1 VSRVLDRAGEMRA
14 VVVERPGA
22 AGLRRVPRP
31 EPGPGEVLVRVGA
44 AGICGSDVEVLEGR
58 RPARYVRYPIIPGHE
73 WAGTVEAVGPGVEDI
88 REGAAVVAEGFRACG
103 DCARCREGRTNL
115 CAAEYAETG
124 FTHAGAF
131 ADFLCV
137 PAHLVHELPPG
148 SDLAA
153 AALLE
158 PAACVAQG
166 LLEVDLRPGMTV
178 AVVGSGTLGLL
189 AVALLARVSPA
200 RLALVGTRVPRLA
213 LGVELGATETWNVRR
228 DQRLEAGFGLDADFD
243 LVFEAAG
250 TIDGARSAIE
260 LARRGGTV
268 VLEGIS
274 GQPSGVDADAVV
286 LGHLRVQ
293 GIFGAS
299 RNAWRWV
306 VELFAD
312 GVLDTKPLVSHS
324 FPLEQHDTAFT
335 TLADRNGDAL
345 KVQLTPE

>member
-1 VSRVLDRAGEMRA
+1 MRA
-14 VVVERPGA
+14 IVVERPGTA
-22 AGLRRVPRP
+22 TLKHVPRP

-44 AGICGSDVEVLEGR
+44 TGICGSDVEVLEGR
-58 RPARYVRYPIIPGHE
+58 RPMHYVRYPIIPGHE
-73 WAGTVEAVGPGVEDI
+73 WAGTVEAVGPGVESVDI
-88 REGAAVVAEGFRACG
+88 EAVVVAEGFRACG

-131 ADFLCV
+131 AEFLCV
-137 PAHLVHELPPG
+137 PAHLVHRLPPG
-148 SDLAA
+148 SNPAA
-153 AALLE
+153 AAVLE

-166 LLEVDLRPGMTV
+166 LLEVDLHPGMSA

-189 AVALLARVSPA
+189 AFALLSRVSPE
-200 RLALVGTRVPRLA
+200 RLALVGTRAPRLA
-213 LGVELGATETWNVRR
+213 LGLEMGATETWNVRE
-228 DQRLEAGFGLDADFD
+228 DQLPEPGFD

-250 TIDGARSAIE
+250 TADGARTAIE

-274 GQPSGVDADAVV
+274 GQAGGVDADAVV

-293 GIFGAS
+293 GVFGAS

-306 VELFAD
+306 TELFAS
-312 GVLDTKPLVSHS
+312 GLLQTEPLVSHS
-324 FPLEQHDTAFT
+324 FPLEEHAAAFAA
-335 TLADRNGDAL
+335 LGDRNGNAL
-345 KVQLTPE
+345 KVQLRPT

>member
-1 VSRVLDRAGEMRA
+1 MRA
-14 VVVERPGA
+14 VVVERPGSA
-22 AGLRRVPRP
+22 ALRRVPRP

-44 AGICGSDVEVLEGR
+44 AGICGSDVEVLDGR

-73 WAGTVEAVGPGVEDI
+73 WAGTVEAVGRDVHGID
-88 REGAAVVAEGFRACG
+88 EGAVVVAEGFRACG

-115 CAAEYAETG
+115 CAADYAETG

-131 ADFLCV
+131 ADFLCL
-137 PAHLVHELPPG
+137 PAHLVHQLPPG

-153 AALLE
+153 AAVLE

-166 LLEVDLRPGMTV
+166 LLEVDVRPGMTA
-178 AVVGSGTLGLL
+178 AVVGAGTVGLL
-189 AVALLARVSPA
+189 AVALLSRVSPA
-200 RLALVGTRVPRLA
+200 RLALVGTRSPRLE
-213 LGVELGATETWNVRR
+213 LGRALGATEVWNVRR
-228 DQRLEAGFGLDADFD
+228 NQHPEPGFD

-250 TIDGARSAIE
+250 TVDGARTAIA

-274 GQPSGVDADAVV
+274 GEPSGIDADAVV

-293 GIFGAS
+293 GVFGAS

-306 VELFAD
+306 TDLFAA
-312 GVLDTKPLVSHS
+312 GLLDTKPLVSHS
-324 FPLEQHDTAFT
+324 FPLEEHAAAFAA
-335 TLADRNGDAL
+335 LADRDGDAL
-345 KVQLTPE
+345 KVQLRPVE

>member
-1 VSRVLDRAGEMRA
+1 MRA

-22 AGLRRVPRP
+22 AALRIVPRP

-58 RPARYVRYPIIPGHE
+58 RPAPYVRYPIIPGHE
-73 WAGTVEAVGPGVEDI
+73 WAGTVAAAGPGVENVE
-88 REGAAVVAEGFRACG
+88 EGDVVVAEGFRACG

-115 CAAEYAETG
+115 CDAEYAETG

-131 ADFLCV
+131 AEFLCV
-137 PAHLVHELPPG
+137 PAHLVHRLPQG
-148 SDLAA
+148 TDLAA

-166 LLEVDLRPGMTV
+166 LLEVDLRPGVTA

-189 AVALLARVSPA
+189 AVALLGRYSPT
-200 RLALVGTRVPRLA
+200 RLALVGTRPTRLE
-213 LGVELGATETWNVRR
+213 LGRAMGATETWNVR
-228 DQRLEAGFGLDADFD
+228 DGQRPEPGFDF
-243 LVFEAAG
+243 VFEATG
-250 TIDGARSAIE
+250 TVDGARTAVG

-274 GQPSGVDADAVV
+274 GEPGGIDADTVV

-299 RNAWRWV
+299 RNAWGWV
-306 VELFAD
+306 TELFAA
-312 GVLDTKPLVSHS
+312 GLLDTEPLVSHS
-324 FPLEQHDTAFT
+324 FPLEEHAAAFAALT
-335 TLADRNGDAL
+335 DRAGDAL
-345 KVQLTPE
+345 KVQLRPT

>member
-1 VSRVLDRAGEMRA
+1 MRA

-22 AGLRRVPRP
+22 ATLQRVPRP

-73 WAGTVEAVGPGVEDI
+73 WAGMVAAVGRDVENVD
-88 REGAAVVAEGFRACG
+88 EGDAVVAEGFRACG

-115 CAAEYAETG
+115 CAADYAETG

-137 PAHLVHELPPG
+137 PAHLVHRLPPET
-148 SDLAA
+148 DLAA
-153 AALLE
+153 AAVLE

-166 LLEVDLRPGMTV
+166 LLETDLRPGLTV

-189 AVALLARVSPA
+189 AVALLSQISPA
-200 RLALVGTRVPRLA
+200 RLALVGTRAPRLA
-213 LGVELGATETWNVRR
+213 LGMAMGATETWNVRQ
-228 DQRLEAGFGLDADFD
+228 DEYPAPGFD

-250 TIDGARSAIE
+250 TPAGARTAIE

-274 GQPSGVDADAVV
+274 GEPGGIDADAVV

-306 VELFAD
+306 TELFAD
-312 GVLDTKPLVSHS
+312 GLLDTKPLVTHS
-324 FPLEQHDTAFT
+324 FPLEQHDAAFT
-335 TLADRNGDAL
+335 TLSERSGDAL
-345 KVQLTPE
+345 KVLLTPR

>member
-1 VSRVLDRAGEMRA
+1 MRA

-22 AGLRRVPRP
+22 ATLQRVTRP
-31 EPGPGEVLVRVGA
+31 EPGLGEVLVRVGA

-73 WAGTVEAVGPGVEDI
+73 WAGLVEAVGPSVENVD
-88 REGAAVVAEGFRACG
+88 EGDVVVAEGFRACG

-115 CAAEYAETG
+115 CAADYAETG

-137 PAHLVHELPPG
+137 PAHLVHRLPPET
-148 SDLAA
+148 DLAA
-153 AALLE
+153 AAVLE

-166 LLEVDLRPGMTV
+166 LLEIDLRPGMTA

-189 AVALLARVSPA
+189 AVALLSRISPA
-200 RLALVGTRVPRLA
+200 RLALVGTRAPRLA
-213 LGVELGATETWNVRR
+213 LGEAMGATETWNVRE
-228 DQRLEAGFGLDADFD
+228 DEYPEPGFD

-250 TIDGARSAIE
+250 TPGGSRTAVE

-274 GQPSGVDADAVV
+274 GQPGGIDADAVV

-306 VELFAD
+306 TELFAD
-312 GVLDTKPLVSHS
+312 GLLDTKPLVTHF
-324 FPLEQHDTAFT
+324 FPLEEHDAAFR
-335 TLADRNGDAL
+335 TLAERSDDAL
-345 KVQLTPE
+345 KVQLTPWC

>member
-1 VSRVLDRAGEMRA
+1 MRA
-14 VVVERPGA
+14 VVVERPGSA
-22 AGLRRVPRP
+22 ALRRVPRP

-44 AGICGSDVEVLEGR
+44 AGICGSDVEVLDGR

-73 WAGTVEAVGPGVEDI
+73 WAGTVEAVGRGVHGID
-88 REGAAVVAEGFRACG
+88 EGAVVVAEGFRACG

-115 CAAEYAETG
+115 CAADYAETG

-131 ADFLCV
+131 ADFLCL
-137 PAHLVHELPPG
+137 PAHLVHQLPPG

-153 AALLE
+153 AAVLE

-166 LLEVDLRPGMTV
+166 LLEVDVRPGMTA
-178 AVVGSGTLGLL
+178 AVVGAGTVGLL
-189 AVALLARVSPA
+189 AVALLSRVSPA
-200 RLALVGTRVPRLA
+200 RLALVGTRSPRLE
-213 LGVELGATETWNVRR
+213 LGRALGATEVWNVRR
-228 DQRLEAGFGLDADFD
+228 EQHPEPGFD

-250 TIDGARSAIE
+250 TVDGARTAIA

-274 GQPSGVDADAVV
+274 GEPSGIDADAVV

-293 GIFGAS
+293 GVFGAS

-306 VELFAD
+306 TDLFAA
-312 GVLDTKPLVSHS
+312 GLLDTKPLVSHS
-324 FPLEQHDTAFT
+324 FPLEEHAAAFAA
-335 TLADRNGDAL
+335 LADRDGDAL
-345 KVQLTPE
+345 KVQLRPVE

>member
-1 VSRVLDRAGEMRA
+1 MRA

-31 EPGPGEVLVRVGA
+31 EPAPGEVLVRVGA

-73 WAGTVEAVGPGVEDI
+73 WAGTVEAVGPGVDGIE
-88 REGAAVVAEGFRACG
+88 EGAGVVAEGFRACG
-103 DCARCREGRTNL
+103 DCARCREGLTNL
-115 CAAEYAETG
+115 CDVEYAETG

-131 ADFLCV
+131 ADYVCV
-137 PAHLVHELPPG
+137 PAHLVHQLPPG
-148 SDLAA
+148 TDLAA

-166 LLEVDLRPGMTV
+166 LLEVDLRPGMAV
-178 AVVGSGTLGLL
+178 ALVGSGTLGLL
-189 AVALLARVSPA
+189 AVALLSRVSPV
-200 RLALVGTRVPRLA
+200 RLALVGTRAPRLA
-213 LGVELGATETWNVRR
+213 LGLELGATETWNVRR
-228 DQRLEAGFGLDADFD
+228 NRRPEAGFD
-243 LVFEAAG
+243 LVFEAVG
-250 TIDGARSAIE
+250 TADGTRSAVE

-274 GQPSGVDADAVV
+274 GEPGGIDADTVV

-293 GIFGAS
+293 GVFGAS

-306 VELFAD
+306 IGLFAA
-312 GVLDTKPLVSHS
+312 GLLDTKPLVTHS
-324 FPLEQHDTAFT
+324 FPLEQHDTAFR
-335 TLADRNGDAL
+335 TLADRKGDAL
-345 KVQLTPE
+345 KVQLAPE

>member
-1 VSRVLDRAGEMRA
+1 MRA

-22 AGLRRVPRP
+22 AALRIVPRP

-58 RPARYVRYPIIPGHE
+58 RPAPYVRYPIIPGHE
-73 WAGTVEAVGPGVEDI
+73 WAGTVAAGGPGVENVE
-88 REGAAVVAEGFRACG
+88 EGDVVVAEGFRACG

-115 CAAEYAETG
+115 CDAEYAETG

-131 ADFLCV
+131 AEFLCV
-137 PAHLVHELPPG
+137 PAHLVHRLPQG
-148 SDLAA
+148 TDLAA

-166 LLEVDLRPGMTV
+166 LLEVDLRPGVTA

-189 AVALLARVSPA
+189 AVALLGRYSPT
-200 RLALVGTRVPRLA
+200 RLALVGTRPTRLE
-213 LGVELGATETWNVRR
+213 LGRAMGATETWNVR
-228 DQRLEAGFGLDADFD
+228 DGQRPEPGFDF
-243 LVFEAAG
+243 VFEATG
-250 TIDGARSAIE
+250 TVDGARTTVG

-274 GQPSGVDADAVV
+274 GEPGGIDADTVV

-299 RNAWRWV
+299 RNAWGWV
-306 VELFAD
+306 TELFAA
-312 GVLDTKPLVSHS
+312 GLLDTEPLVSHS
-324 FPLEQHDTAFT
+324 FPLEEHAAAFAALT
-335 TLADRNGDAL
+335 DRAGDAL
-345 KVQLTPE
+345 KVQLRPT

>member
-1 VSRVLDRAGEMRA
+1 MRA

-22 AGLRRVPRP
+22 ATLQRVPRP

-73 WAGTVEAVGPGVEDI
+73 WAGMVAAVGRGVENVD
-88 REGAAVVAEGFRACG
+88 EGDAVVAEGFRACG

-137 PAHLVHELPPG
+137 PAHLVHRLPPET
-148 SDLAA
+148 DLAA
-153 AALLE
+153 AAVLE

-166 LLEVDLRPGMTV
+166 LLETDLRPGLTV

-189 AVALLARVSPA
+189 AVALLSQISPA
-200 RLALVGTRVPRLA
+200 RLALVGTRAPRLA
-213 LGVELGATETWNVRR
+213 LGTAMGATETWNVRQ
-228 DQRLEAGFGLDADFD
+228 DEYPAPGFD

-250 TIDGARSAIE
+250 TPAGARTAIE

-274 GQPSGVDADAVV
+274 GEPGGIDADAVV

-306 VELFAD
+306 TELFAA
-312 GVLDTKPLVSHS
+312 GLLDTKPLVTHS
-324 FPLEQHDTAFT
+324 FPLEQHDAAFT
-335 TLADRNGDAL
+335 TLSERSGDAL
-345 KVQLTPE
+345 KVLLTPR